1 MKVRKAIIPAAGL
14 GTRLLPNTKSI
25 PKEMLPLV
33 DKPVLQ
39 YIVEEAV
46 AAGIEQI
53 LIITNRGKNPIEDYF
68 DYAPDLEERLIA
80 DGKLRDARI
89 VREVADMAD
98 VFFVRQKETKG
109 LGHAVLRA
117 RNFVN
122 NEPFAVLLGDDIML
136 SETPVLRQLVT
147 AAEQN
152 ECSAVA
158 VRQVPDELITKY
170 SSVKLEEKLS
180 ERVYRISDMNEKPT
194 LEEKLSDYA
203 ILGRY
208 VLTPAIFDILENTP
222 PGRNNEIQ
230 LTDGMRT
237 LCHREKMCAVD
248 FEGRRYDTGNLKG
261 YLESIIDFALKNEEA
276 GPWLRQFI
284 LDKAELLRTQR

>member
-46 AAGIEQI
+46 AAGVEEI
-53 LIITNRGKNPIEDYF
+53 LIITNRGKSPIEDYF
-68 DYAPDLEERLIA
+68 DYAPDLEARLLS
-80 DGKLRDARI
+80 DGKEKEART

-98 VFFVRQKETKG
+98 VYFLRQKETKG
-109 LGHAVLRA
+109 LGHAIWRA
-117 RNFVN
+117 KSFVGD
-122 NEPFAVLLGDDIML
+122 EPFGILLGDDIML
-136 SETPVLRQLVT
+136 SETPVLKQLVN
-147 AAEQN
+147 AAEAN
-152 ECSAVA
+152 HCSAIA
-158 VRQVPDELITKY
+158 IREFPGEEICKY
-170 SSVKLEEKLS
+170 SSVKLEKKLS
-180 ERVYRISDMNEKPT
+180 DRVYRIGDMNEKPT
-194 LEEKLSDYA
+194 MDERLSNYA
-203 ILGRY
+203 IMGRY
-208 VLTPAIFDILENTP
+208 VLTPAIFDILANTA

-230 LTDGMRT
+230 LTDGMKQ
-237 LCHREKMCAVD
+237 LCHVEPMCAVD

-276 GPWLRQFI
+276 GEWLRQFI
-284 LDKAELLRTQR
+284 IDKAEMLK

>member
-33 DKPVLQ
+33 DKPVIQ

-46 AAGIEQI
+46 SAGIEKI
-53 LIITNRGKNPIEDYF
+53 LIVTNRGKSPIEDYF

-80 DGKLRDARI
+80 DGKLRDAQI

-98 VFFVRQKETKG
+98 VYFVRQKETKG
-109 LGHAVLRA
+109 LGHAVWRA
-117 RNFVN
+117 RSFVN
-122 NEPFAVLLGDDIML
+122 EEPFAVLLGDDIML

-208 VLTPAIFDILENTP
+208 VLTPAIFDILEHTA

-261 YLESIIDFALKNEEA
+261 YLEAIIDFALKNEEA
-276 GPWLRQFI
+276 GDWLRQFI
-284 LDKAELLRTQR
+284 LDKAKSFED

>member
-33 DKPVLQ
+33 DKPVIQ

-46 AAGIEQI
+46 AAGIEKI
-53 LIITNRGKNPIEDYF
+53 LIITNRGKSPIEDYF

-80 DGKLRDARI
+80 DGKLRDAQI

-98 VFFVRQKETKG
+98 VYFVRQKETRG
-109 LGHAVLRA
+109 LGHAVWRA
-117 RNFVN
+117 RSFVN
-122 NEPFAVLLGDDIML
+122 DEPFAVLLGDDIML

-152 ECSAVA
+152 DCSAVA

-170 SSVKLEEKLS
+170 SSVRLEEQLS

-194 LEEKLSDYA
+194 LDEKLSDFA

-237 LCHREKMCAVD
+237 LCRREKMCAVD

-261 YLESIIDFALKNEEA
+261 YLEAIIDFALQNEEA
-276 GPWLRQFI
+276 GDWLRRFI
-284 LDKAELLRTQR
+284 IDKAKSFEA

>member
-1 MKVRKAIIPAAGL
+1 MRVRKAVIPAAGL

-33 DKPVLQ
+33 DKPVIQ

-46 AAGIEQI
+46 AAGVEQI

-68 DYAPDLEERLIA
+68 DYAPDLEERLIR
-80 DGKLRDARI
+80 DGKRNEART

-98 VFFVRQKETKG
+98 VFFLRQKETKG
-109 LGHAVLRA
+109 LGHAIWRA
-117 RNFVN
+117 RSFVG
-122 NEPFAVLLGDDIML
+122 NEPFGILLGDDIML
-136 SETPVLRQLVT
+136 SEKPVLKQLVE
-147 AAEQN
+147 AAEAN
-152 ECSAVA
+152 SCSAIA
-158 VRQVPDELITKY
+158 VREVPDELIVKY

-180 ERVYRISDMNEKPT
+180 DRVYRISDMNEKPT
-194 LEEKLSDYA
+194 LAEKLSQFA

-208 VLTPAIFDILENTP
+208 VLTPGIFDILEHTA

-230 LTDGMRT
+230 LTDGMKE
-237 LCHREKMCAVD
+237 LVHREPMCAVD

-284 LDKAELLRTQR
+284 LDKADLLR

>member
-33 DKPVLQ
+33 DKPVIQ

-46 AAGIEQI
+46 AAGIEEI
-53 LIITNRGKNPIEDYF
+53 LIITNRGKSAIENYF
-68 DYAPDLEERLIA
+68 DYAPDLEERLIL
-80 DGKLRDARI
+80 DGKPHDARI

-98 VFFVRQKETKG
+98 VYFLRQKETKG
-109 LGHAVLRA
+109 LGHAVWRA
-117 RNFVN
+117 KSFVGD
-122 NEPFAVLLGDDIML
+122 EPFAILLGDDIML
-136 SETPVLRQLVT
+136 SETPVLKQLVT
-147 AAEQN
+147 AAEAN
-152 ECSAVA
+152 DCSAVA
-158 VRQVPDELITKY
+158 VRRVPDELIVKY

-180 ERVYRISDMNEKPT
+180 DRVYRISDMNEKPR

-208 VLTPAIFDILENTP
+208 VLTPAIFDILEHTA

-230 LTDGMRT
+230 LTDGMKE

-261 YLESIIDFALKNEEA
+261 YLEAIIDFALKNEEA
-276 GPWLRQFI
+276 GEWLRQFI
-284 LDKAELLRTQR
+284 LDKADSFRA

>member
-33 DKPVLQ
+33 DKPVIQ

-46 AAGIEQI
+46 AAGIEEI
-53 LIITNRGKNPIEDYF
+53 LIITNRGKSAIENYF
-68 DYAPDLEERLIA
+68 DYAPDLEERLIL
-80 DGKLRDARI
+80 DGKPHDARI

-98 VFFVRQKETKG
+98 VFFLRQKETKG
-109 LGHAVLRA
+109 LGHAVWRA
-117 RNFVN
+117 KSFLGD
-122 NEPFAVLLGDDIML
+122 EPFAILLGDDIML
-136 SETPVLRQLVT
+136 SETPVLKQLVT
-147 AAEQN
+147 AAETN

-158 VRQVPDELITKY
+158 VRQVPDELIVKY

-194 LEEKLSDYA
+194 LREKLSDYA

-208 VLTPAIFDILENTP
+208 VLTPAIFDILEHTA

-230 LTDGMRT
+230 LTDGMKE

-248 FEGRRYDTGNLKG
+248 FEGRRYDTGNLRG
-261 YLESIIDFALKNEEA
+261 YLEAIIDFALKNDEA
-276 GPWLRQFI
+276 GDWLRQFI
-284 LDKAELLRTQR
+284 LDKARSFEK

>member
-33 DKPVLQ
+33 DKPVIQ

-46 AAGIEQI
+46 AAGIEKI
-53 LIITNRGKNPIEDYF
+53 LIITNRGKSPIEDYF

-80 DGKLRDARI
+80 DGKLRDAQI

-98 VFFVRQKETKG
+98 VYFVRQKETKG
-109 LGHAVLRA
+109 LGHAVWRA
-117 RNFVN
+117 RSFVN
-122 NEPFAVLLGDDIML
+122 EEPFAVLLGDDIML

-152 ECSAVA
+152 NCSAVA
-158 VRQVPDELITKY
+158 VRKVPDELITKY
-170 SSVKLEEKLS
+170 SSVKLEEQLS

-208 VLTPAIFDILENTP
+208 VLTPSIFDILEHTA

-230 LTDGMRT
+230 LTDGMKE
-237 LCHREKMCAVD
+237 LCHREMMCAVD

-261 YLESIIDFALKNEEA
+261 YLEAIIDFALKNEEA
-276 GPWLRQFI
+276 GDWLRQFI
-284 LDKAELLRTQR
+284 IDKAKSFQP

>member
-46 AAGIEQI
+46 SAGVEEI
-53 LIITNRGKNPIEDYF
+53 LVITNRGKSPIEDYF
-68 DYAPDLEERLIA
+68 DYAPDLEARLVQ
-80 DGKLRDARI
+80 DGKGKEARI

-98 VFFVRQKETKG
+98 VFFLRQKETKG
-109 LGHAVLRA
+109 LGHAVWRA
-117 RNFVN
+117 KSFVG

-136 SETPVLRQLVT
+136 SEKPVLKQLVE
-147 AAEQN
+147 AAEKY

-158 VRQVPDELITKY
+158 VHEVPDELIVKY
-170 SSVKLEEKLS
+170 SSVKLEEQLS
-180 ERVYRISDMNEKPT
+180 ERVYRIGNMNEKPT
-194 LEEKLSDYA
+194 LDEKFSNYA

-208 VLTPAIFDILENTP
+208 VLTPAVFDILGHTP

-230 LTDGMRT
+230 LTDGMKE
-237 LCHREKMCAVD
+237 LCCHEPMCGVD

-261 YLESIIDFALKNEEA
+261 YLEATIDFALKNEEA
-276 GPWLRQFI
+276 GDWLRQFI
-284 LDKAELLRTQR
+284 VEKAKSFR

>member
-1 MKVRKAIIPAAGL
+1 MKVRKAVIPAAGL

-33 DKPVLQ
+33 DKPVIQ

-80 DGKLRDARI
+80 DGKLRDAEI

-98 VFFVRQKETKG
+98 VYFVRQKETKG
-109 LGHAVLRA
+109 LGHAIWRA
-117 RNFVN
+117 RSFVN
-122 NEPFAVLLGDDIML
+122 DEPFAVLLGDDIML

-147 AAEQN
+147 AAEAN
-152 ECSAVA
+152 SCSAVA
-158 VRQVPDELITKY
+158 VRQVSDELITKY

-261 YLESIIDFALKNEEA
+261 YLEAIIDFALKNEEA
-276 GPWLRQFI
+276 GDWLRRFI
-284 LDKAELLRTQR
+284 IDKAKSFEA

>member
-1 MKVRKAIIPAAGL
+1 MRVRKAIIPAAGL

-33 DKPVLQ
+33 DKPVIQ

-46 AAGIEQI
+46 SAGVEQI
-53 LIITNRGKNPIEDYF
+53 LIITNRGKTSIEDYF

-80 DGKLRDARI
+80 DGKLRDDEI

-98 VFFVRQKETKG
+98 VYFVRQKETKG
-109 LGHAVLRA
+109 LGHAVWRA
-117 RNFVN
+117 RSFVN
-122 NEPFAVLLGDDIML
+122 EEPFAVLLGDDIML

-152 ECSAVA
+152 NCSAVA
-158 VRQVPDELITKY
+158 VRKVPDELITKY

-180 ERVYRISDMNEKPT
+180 ERVFRISDMNEKPT
-194 LEEKLSDYA
+194 LEEKLSDFA

-261 YLESIIDFALKNEEA
+261 YLEAIIDFALKNDEA
-276 GPWLRQFI
+276 GDWLRRFI
-284 LDKAELLRTQR
+284 LDKAKSFEA

>member
-46 AAGIEQI
+46 AAGVEEI
-53 LIITNRGKNPIEDYF
+53 LIITNRGKSPIEDYF
-68 DYAPDLEERLIA
+68 DYAPDLEARLLS
-80 DGKLRDARI
+80 DGKEKEART

-98 VFFVRQKETKG
+98 VYFLRQKETKG
-109 LGHAVLRA
+109 LGHAIWRA
-117 RNFVN
+117 KSFVGD
-122 NEPFAVLLGDDIML
+122 EPFGILLGDDIML
-136 SETPVLRQLVT
+136 SETPVLKQLVD
-147 AAEQN
+147 AAEAN
-152 ECSAVA
+152 HCSAIA
-158 VRQVPDELITKY
+158 IREFPDEEICKY
-170 SSVKLEEKLS
+170 SSVKLEEKIS
-180 ERVYRISDMNEKPT
+180 DRVYRIGDMNEKPT
-194 LEEKLSDYA
+194 MDERLSNYA
-203 ILGRY
+203 IMGRY
-208 VLTPAIFDILENTP
+208 VLTPAIFDILANTA

-230 LTDGMRT
+230 LTDGMKQ
-237 LCHREKMCAVD
+237 LCHVEPMCAVD

-276 GPWLRQFI
+276 GEWLRQLI
-284 LDKAELLRTQR
+284 IDKAEKLK

>member
-33 DKPVLQ
+33 DKPVIQ

-46 AAGIEQI
+46 SAGVEQI
-53 LIITNRGKNPIEDYF
+53 LIITNRGKTAIEDYF
-68 DYAPDLEERLIA
+68 DYAPDLEERLLA
-80 DGKLRDARI
+80 DGKKKDAEI
-89 VREVADMAD
+89 VHSVADMAD
-98 VFFVRQKETKG
+98 VLFMRQKETKG
-109 LGHAVLRA
+109 LGHAVWRA
-117 RNFVN
+117 RSFVGD
-122 NEPFAVLLGDDIML
+122 EPFAVLLGDDIML
-136 SETPVLRQLVT
+136 GRKPVLKQLVE
-147 AAEQN
+147 AAEAN

-158 VRQVPDELITKY
+158 IHEVPNELIVKY

-194 LEEKLSDYA
+194 LEEKFSSYA

-208 VLTPAIFDILENTP
+208 VLTPAVFDILGRTP

-230 LTDGMRT
+230 LTDGMKELVRQ
-237 LCHREKMCAVD
+237 EKMCGVD

-261 YLESIIDFALKNEEA
+261 YLEAIIDFALQNEEA
-276 GPWLRQFI
+276 GDWLKEFI
-284 LDKAELLRTQR
+284 KAKAASFGD